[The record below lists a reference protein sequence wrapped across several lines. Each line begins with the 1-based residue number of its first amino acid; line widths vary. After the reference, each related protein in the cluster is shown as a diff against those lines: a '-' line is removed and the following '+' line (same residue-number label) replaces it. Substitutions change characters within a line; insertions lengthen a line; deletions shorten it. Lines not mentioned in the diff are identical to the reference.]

1 MSYLELN
8 LALST
13 RSPIHTTGNRIA
25 WQADKAT
32 ALAANGT
39 PIIPATTIKGLLRRS
54 AVALLTTSGARV
66 CIGPEPGDTC
76 SSLDDLCI
84 TCRVFGNPRRIS
96 PLRFQDAVPAGD
108 AALQIRSGVTIS
120 RQRRS
125 ALAGRVFFVE
135 TASAMPAPWVTRC
148 AGHFATTDL
157 AREAAAL
164 IAVAARA
171 IGVAGGGSSR
181 GLGWIGSWQVSG
193 TVDGDPLTEETLV
206 SSWRSWLAGE
216 GSWT

>member
-8 LALST
+8 LVLSA
-13 RSPIHTTGNRIA
+13 RSPVHTTGNRIT

-54 AVALLTTSGARV
+54 AIAWLATAGVRV
-66 CIGPEPGDTC
+66 CTGPEPGDMC
-76 SSLDDLCI
+76 SSLDDLCV

-96 PLRFQDAVPAGD
+96 PLRFHDAVPAGD
-108 AALQIRSGVTIS
+108 TALQVRSGVTIS

-135 TASAMPAPWVTRC
+135 TASATPAPWV
-148 AGHFATTDL
+148 ATCTGYFTTAEL
-157 AREAAAL
+157 GREAAAL
-164 IAVAARA
+164 IALAARA
-171 IGVAGGGSSR
+171 IDAVGGGGSR
-181 GLGWIGSWQVSG
+181 GLGWIGSWRVSG
-193 TVDGDPLTEETLV
+193 TVDGDPLTNETLV